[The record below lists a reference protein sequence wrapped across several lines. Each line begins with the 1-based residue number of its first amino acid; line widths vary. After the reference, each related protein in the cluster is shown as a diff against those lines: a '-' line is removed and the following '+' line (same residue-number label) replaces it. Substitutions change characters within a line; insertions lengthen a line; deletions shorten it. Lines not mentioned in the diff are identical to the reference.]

1 METKIKDY
9 LPFIIEFSV
18 GIALFLLI
26 RPFVQP
32 LLNIMMSYQIGR
44 IIAVI
49 IVSCEIILGG
59 YFVYFMLTYI
69 RREIGKEK
77 GDKNGN

>member
-59 YFVYFMLTYI
+59 YLVYSMLTYI
-69 RREIGKEK
+69 RKKIEKEK
-77 GDKNGN
+77 EDKNGS

>member
-59 YFVYFMLTYI
+59 YFVYSMLTYQ
-69 RREIGKEK
+69 RKEEVLNLGEK
-77 GDKNGN
+77 WK

>member
-69 RREIGKEK
+69 RKKIEKEK
-77 GDKNGN
+77 EDKNGS